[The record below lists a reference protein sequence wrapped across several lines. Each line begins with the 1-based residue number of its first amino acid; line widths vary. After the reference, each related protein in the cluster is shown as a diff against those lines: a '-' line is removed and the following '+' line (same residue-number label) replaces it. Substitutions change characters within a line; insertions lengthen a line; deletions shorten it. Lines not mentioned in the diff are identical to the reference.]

1 MPHAYL
7 RRIVFNDWG
16 ERVPETTSEA
26 IHYAILDALRAEALS
41 EEEIRAFM
49 KCHDLPFLIFGE
61 KK

>member
-7 RRIVFNDWG
+7 RRIVFDDWSEYPY
-16 ERVPETTSEA
+16 ERTSEE
-26 IHYAILDALRAEALS
+26 IHVKIIETLQSVGL
-41 EEEIRAFM
+41 EENEIKAFM